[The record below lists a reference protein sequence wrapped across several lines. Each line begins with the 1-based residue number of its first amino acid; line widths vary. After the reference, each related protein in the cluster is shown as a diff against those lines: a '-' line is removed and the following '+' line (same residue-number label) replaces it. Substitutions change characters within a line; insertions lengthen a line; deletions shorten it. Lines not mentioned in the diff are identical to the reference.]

1 MARKLRVGPLVPGLG
16 GIADRAARPLLRAA
30 FAARGTV
37 GPDSSTARTLAARLR
52 TAMDRGERSLLLGI
66 LPAGHNT
73 GVAIVEVDGDG
84 RMALHGS
91 DEEERFTAEKHCDA
105 FPLRALDVARRR
117 LDALGA
123 GPQDVLC
130 ALTAWDYAVLGGT
143 MARCTIEEF
152 PGPLVFGAPE
162 EMNHRHM
169 LAASGT
175 ASRLR
180 EAFGCDIP
188 VVGVDHHEGHAAL
201 GWSLSP
207 FAQDGRTTLVTV
219 IDGYGESSA
228 VSLYLADATGVRL
241 LRRFP
246 SLVDSLGLLYGL
258 ISSTQGGWPMLS
270 SEGRYMG
277 AAAWGEQDRLANP
290 YYRLLRQIVWLTPDG
305 EFRINRALAGW
316 ARFGKG
322 RPYTAELERILGPA
336 LTRDQLWH
344 PDAVLDVD
352 AVAHAEITED
362 RVDKAAALQ
371 MVFEDCLLH
380 VIEHAVRTTG
390 VERLVLSGGTA
401 LNCVAS
407 LKLLEHFDGARMTR
421 LHGRACGP
429 LAVWAPPV
437 PSDAG
442 GPIGAA
448 MAFGL
453 RAGARPGERLRHA
466 FHCGIAPTSADI
478 QRAAGAA
485 DLEWRA
491 VGDVGD
497 GVGALAD
504 RIART
509 LAADGVLGLFQGPA
523 EIGPRA
529 LGHRSILA
537 NPTNPDTLAVIN
549 DRVKRRERVRPLA
562 PMVTHRA
569 APALFELAEGAA
581 GEDHCAYDWMVLAAR
596 ARHGARRSVPAV
608 VHRDGTSRI
617 QIVRPTED
625 PLTFATL
632 EAMGRHVGVE
642 VAVNTSL
649 NVGSPIVQ
657 TPEQAVE
664 VLRRATAMD
673 GLVMVGDDG
682 RAFLVQHRDRRPPD
696 EHRRAGIWDDA
707 TTPDHQPARPA

>member
-1 MARKLRVGPLVPGLG
+1 MSRRLRIGPLVPGLG
-16 GIADRAARPLLRAA
+16 GVADAAARPLLRAA
-30 FAARGTV
+30 FAARGTF
-37 GPDSSTARTLAARLR
+37 GPDSAQARDLAGRLR
-52 TAMDRGERSLLLGI
+52 SAIDRGERTLLLGI

-73 GVAIVEVDGDG
+73 GVAVIEVDGDG
-84 RMALHGS
+84 RLVLHGS
-91 DEEERFTAEKHCDA
+91 DEEERFTARKHCDA
-105 FPLRALDVARRR
+105 FPERALEVARER

-143 MARCTIEEF
+143 MLRCTIDEF
-152 PGPLVFGAPE
+152 PGPLVFGPPE

-175 ASRLR
+175 SRRLR
-180 EAFGCDIP
+180 EVFGRDVP
-188 VVGVDHHEGHAAL
+188 VIGVDHHEGHAAL

-207 FAQDGRTTLVTV
+207 FAQDGKATLVTV

-228 VSLYLADATGVRL
+228 VSLYLADGAGVRL

-336 LTRDQLWH
+336 LTRDELWH

-352 AVAHAEITED
+352 TLAHAEITED

-380 VIEHAVRTTG
+380 VIEHAVRRTG

-407 LKLLEHFDGARMTR
+407 LKLLEHFDGDRMAR
-421 LHGRACGP
+421 LHGRRTGP
-429 LAVWAPPV
+429 LAIWAPPV

-442 GPIGAA
+442 GPVGAA

-453 RAGARPGERLRHA
+453 RAGARPGAPLDHA
-466 FHCGIAPTSADI
+466 FHCGLAPTSSEI
-478 QRAAGAA
+478 LAAANA
-485 DLEWRA
+485 SDLECRP
-491 VGDVGD
+491 VGDAHE

-509 LAADGVLGLFQGPA
+509 LAADGVLGLYQGAA

-537 NPTNPDTLAVIN
+537 NPTNPDTLEVIN

-581 GEDHCAYDWMVLAAR
+581 AAGHCAYDWMVLAAR
-596 ARHGARRSVPAV
+596 ARAEARRSVPAV

-617 QIVRPTED
+617 QIVRREAD
-625 PLTFATL
+625 PLTFAML

-664 VLRRATAMD
+664 VLRRAVAMD

-696 EHRRAGIWDDA
+696 ERRRAGIWADEIA
-707 TTPDHQPARPA
+707 AGHPSPGHA